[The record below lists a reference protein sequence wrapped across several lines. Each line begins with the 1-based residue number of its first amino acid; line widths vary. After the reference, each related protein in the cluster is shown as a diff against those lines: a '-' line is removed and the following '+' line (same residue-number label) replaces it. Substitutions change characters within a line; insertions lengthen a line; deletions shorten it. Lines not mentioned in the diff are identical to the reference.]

1 MLAIRKV
8 DKNFKNQSLSNIFS
22 MRSMKQGQSDITLN
36 KHEALDDINLKV

>member
-1 MLAIRKV
+1 MLAKI
-8 DKNFKNQSLSNIFS
+8 S